1 MERDPG
7 WLAGCVHFHGD
18 DAQQRYDGLVAVAAE
33 VVVGLDFDGTLAPIV
48 EDPESA
54 TIHPEAPT
62 MLDEI
67 ARQVRAVVIITG
79 RPARQVVRL
88 GNLEGIAD
96 GLPAEADLAVMGQY
110 GHETWDSRDRSFTS
124 PEPPAGLQA
133 FREELP
139 DLLAAEHAEDAHVE
153 EKGLAIAVHT
163 RRLPDAQATFAR
175 LKERLGEAAERHD
188 LHLEPG
194 RMVLE
199 VRTPGMHKGMAVRTA
214 LEDHDGGGV
223 LFVGDDLGD
232 LEAFEAVAELRG
244 DGLPT
249 VLVCSASEEE
259 SALVARSDVVVKGP
273 EGVLELLRR
282 LTAEARS
289 S

>member
-1 MERDPG
+1 
-7 WLAGCVHFHGD
+7 VHFHGD
-18 DAQQRYDGLVAVAAE
+18 EAKQRYDDMVAVAAD

-62 MLDEI
+62 MLDEL
-67 ARQVRAVVIITG
+67 ARQVRAVVVITG

-88 GNLEGIAD
+88 GHLEDIAD

-110 GHETWDSRDRSFTS
+110 GHETWDSHDRSFTS

-139 DLLAAEHAEDAHVE
+139 GLLAAENAEDAHVE

-214 LEDHDGGGV
+214 LDDHEGGGV

-232 LEAFEAVAELRG
+232 VEAFEAVRSMAE

-249 VLVCSASEEE
+249 LLVCSSSDEQD
-259 SALVARSDVVVKGP
+259 ALHELADVVVDGP
-273 EGVLELLRR
+273 DGVMDFLEAFAADAARR
-282 LTAEARS
+282 TAGAS
-289 S
+289 

>member
-1 MERDPG
+1 M
-7 WLAGCVHFHGD
+7 HFHGD
-18 DAQQRYDGLVAVAAE
+18 DAKQRYDGLVAVAAE

-62 MLDEI
+62 MLSEL
-67 ARQVRAVVIITG
+67 AQQVRAVVIITG

-88 GNLEGIAD
+88 GHLEGIAD

-110 GHETWDSRDRSFTS
+110 GNETWDSSGRSFTS
-124 PEPPAGLQA
+124 PEPPEGLQA

-139 DLLAAEHAEDAHVE
+139 GLLAAEHAEEAHVE

-163 RRLPDAQATFAR
+163 RRLPDAQATFER

-199 VRTPGMHKGMAVRTA
+199 VRTPGMHKGLAVRTA
-214 LEDHDGGGV
+214 VKDHDGGGV

-232 LEAFEAVAELRG
+232 VEAFEAVRSMAQ

-249 VLVCSASEEE
+249 LLVCSSSDEQD
-259 SALVARSDVVVKGP
+259 ALHELADVVVDGP
-273 EGVLELLRR
+273 DGVMDFLEAFAADAVRR
-282 LTAEARS
+282 TAGAS
-289 S
+289 

>member
-1 MERDPG
+1 
-7 WLAGCVHFHGD
+7 VHFHGD
-18 DAQQRYDGLVAVAAE
+18 DAKQRYDGLVAVAAE

-62 MLDEI
+62 MLSEL
-67 ARQVRAVVIITG
+67 AQQVRAVVIITG

-88 GNLEGIAD
+88 GDLEGIAD

-110 GHETWDSRDRSFTS
+110 GNETWDSSSRSFTS

-139 DLLAAEHAEDAHVE
+139 GLLAAEHAEEAHVE

-199 VRTPGMHKGMAVRTA
+199 VRTPGMHKGLAVRTA
-214 LEDHDGGGV
+214 LKDHDGGGV

-232 LEAFEAVAELRG
+232 VEAFEAVRSMAQ

-249 VLVCSASEEE
+249 LLVCSSSNEQD
-259 SALVARSDVVVKGP
+259 ALHELADVVVAGP
-273 EGVLELLRR
+273 DGVMDFLEAFAADAVRR
-282 LTAEARS
+282 TAGAS
-289 S
+289 

>member
-1 MERDPG
+1 
-7 WLAGCVHFHGD
+7 VHFHGD
-18 DAQQRYDGLVAVAAE
+18 DAKQRYDRLVDVAAQ

-62 MLDEI
+62 MLSEL
-67 ARQVRAVVIITG
+67 AQQVRAVVIITG

-88 GNLEGIAD
+88 GDLEGIAD

-124 PEPPAGLQA
+124 PEAPPGLQA

-139 DLLAAEHAEDAHVE
+139 DLLAAEHAQDAHVE

-199 VRTPGMHKGMAVRTA
+199 VRTPGMHKGLAVRTA
-214 LEDHDGGGV
+214 LKDHAGGGV

-232 LEAFEAVAELRG
+232 LEAFEAVRSMAE
-244 DGLPT
+244 DGLQT
-249 VLVCSASEEE
+249 LLVCSSSDEQD
-259 SALVARSDVVVKGP
+259 ALHELADVVVDGP
-273 EGVLELLRR
+273 DGVMDFLESFAANAVRR
-282 LTAEARS
+282 TAGAS
-289 S
+289 